1 MSSWIIFTS
10 SLKSSLKDPQV
21 LIHYLLLLR
30 LLYVLNNKIIFGFLA
45 IKLKFSFINIMSFTS
60 L

>member
-45 IKLKFSFINIMSFTS
+45 IKQIFIY
-60 L
+60 

>member
-30 LLYVLNNKIIFGFLA
+30 LLYLLNNKIIFGFLA
-45 IKLKFSFINIMSFTS
+45 IKQIFIY
-60 L
+60 